1 MSNPIPR
8 AEAKGDENILDLLSR
23 FFPSGGEIAAFVG
36 GIVLGGGILGVL
48 VAVAFLLG
56 GHIGIWRTF

>member
-1 MSNPIPR
+1 MSNPTPR

-23 FFPSGGEIAAFVG
+23 FFPSSGEIGAFVG
-36 GIVLGGGILGVL
+36 GIVLGGGILSVL
-48 VAVAFLLG
+48 VAIAFMIG